1 MEQLFIRILN
11 MSLSASVLI
20 AAVLLLR
27 PLLRRAPKWARVL
40 MWGLVGLRL
49 CLPVTLRSALSL
61 LPSASPIPADIGTQ
75 ARPAL
80 DTGLPAINAAVNP
93 ILQESLAPSPAASVN
108 PIQLLLGI
116 GTTVWLCGAAALLL
130 SAAVSALLL
139 RRRVSASVADA
150 EGVCLCDYIS
160 SPFILGVFRPRVYL
174 PSDLPDGTRRFVL
187 AHEQAHLRRRDYLW
201 KPLGYCLLAVYWFN
215 PLVWVGYVLL
225 CRDIEFACDEAV
237 LRAADGED
245 EKSAY
250 SEALLA
256 CACPRGLRNMI
267 SACPLAFGE
276 VGVRARVKSVLNYKK
291 PAFWII
297 LAAVLLCV
305 VLAVC
310 FLTDPK
316 KNENGDDPLPAADGV
331 TVAAVR
337 ADGTVLN
344 VTDAKAK
351 STLLAALDALN
362 GYAGTGIP
370 AEAPAYVLTVTRAD
384 GEKSVFRLWPQHAAD
399 PMGYS
404 VGEGGGGVSQEFRI
418 DTGVERA
425 LTQLDACFAVFDAPA
440 AGWSVRVAGGDLSGK
455 KPHIDL
461 EWSCDEGVNL
471 GWGAYVG
478 IVRMFGY
485 PAGDTA
491 RDVCTL
497 PEDGRVWSENLYSP
511 VPGKTSKESVNVA
524 DFDLSEPG
532 FYEMTREV
540 VLNGRSMTVR
550 IPFYVAGPKEA
561 LTSVWANARTDLTLM
576 DFGVLVQ
583 LYLRK
588 DGSFTGFYGF
598 LSSYMGAGSFTLADG
613 SEVYAQFSLLDKKSG
628 LAAEADGLL
637 TLTEHGTGNTAVF
650 ARVDGKLVCV
660 GDAGSGNFVAD
671 GTELIPI
678 PILRGSGE

>member
-11 MSLSASVLI
+11 MSLSASLLI

-27 PLLRRAPKWARVL
+27 PLLRRAPKWTRVL

-49 CLPVTLRSALSL
+49 ALPVTLRSALSL
-61 LPSASPIPADIGTQ
+61 LPSAAPIPADLGTQ
-75 ARPAL
+75 ARPAV
-80 DTGLPAINAAVNP
+80 DTGLPSVNAALNP
-93 ILQESLAPSPAASVN
+93 VLAEAFAPSPAASVN
-108 PIQLLLGI
+108 PIGVGLAI
-116 GTTVWLCGAAALLL
+116 GSTVWLCGLAVLLL
-130 SAAVSALLL
+130 CAAVSALTL
-139 RRRVSASVADA
+139 RRRVSASVA
-150 EGVCLCDYIS
+150 EGDGVYLCDYIS
-160 SPFILGVFRPRVYL
+160 SPFILGVFRPRIYL
-174 PSDLPDGTRRFVL
+174 PSDLPEDTRRFVL
-187 AHEQAHLRRRDYLW
+187 AHERTHLRRLDHLW
-201 KPLGYCLLAVYWFN
+201 KPLGYCLLAVHWFN

-225 CRDIEFACDEAV
+225 CRDVEFACDEAV
-237 LRAADGED
+237 LGAADGDAAER
-245 EKSAY
+245 SAY
-250 SEALLA
+250 SEALLS
-256 CACPRGLRNMI
+256 CASPRGFRNRI

-297 LAAVLLCV
+297 LAAVVLCV

-316 KNENGDDPLPAADGV
+316 KNEGDPLPDADGV

-337 ADGTVLN
+337 ADGAVLT
-344 VTDAKAK
+344 VTDAKVK

-362 GYAGTGIP
+362 GFAGTGIP

-384 GEKSVFRLWPQHAAD
+384 GEKSVFRLWPQHATD

-404 VGEGGGGVSQEFRI
+404 VGKVGGGVSQEFLI

-461 EWSCDEGVNL
+461 EWFCDEGVNL

-497 PEDGRVWSENLYSP
+497 PEDGRVWSAILYSP

-540 VLNGRSMTVR
+540 MLNGRSMTVR

-561 LTSVWANARTDLTLM
+561 LTSVWANARTDLTLN

-613 SEVYAQFSLLDKKSG
+613 SEAYAQFSLLDKKSG

-637 TLTEHGTGNTAVF
+637 MLTEHGTGNTAVF
-650 ARVDGKLVCV
+650 ARVDGRLVCV

-671 GTELIPI
+671 GTELVSV
-678 PILRGSGE
+678 PILRGAASD